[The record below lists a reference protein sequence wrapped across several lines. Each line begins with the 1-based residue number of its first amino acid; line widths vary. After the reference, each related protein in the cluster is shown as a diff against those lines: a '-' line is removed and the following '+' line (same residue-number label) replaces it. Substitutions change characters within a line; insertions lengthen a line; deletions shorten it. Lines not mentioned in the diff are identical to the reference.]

1 MNEIVVGVDGS
12 ETARRAARTAARI
25 AADSGDT
32 LHLVMCVPRTSRN
45 ISAAGEQWHID
56 SLSSA
61 EQYLTSL
68 QIGMDPPA
76 VTHSVSFED
85 PADALCSEAERLDAR
100 MIVVGNRR
108 VRGAARVLGSVA
120 IDVVRHAPCD
130 VLVAN
135 TSGAHEPD
143 A

>member
-32 LHLVMCVPRTSRN
+32 LHLVMCVSRSSRN
-45 ISAAGEQWHID
+45 VSSGSERWHVD

-61 EQYLTSL
+61 EQYLASL
-68 QIGMDPPA
+68 RVDMHPPK
-76 VTHSVSFED
+76 VTHSVSFDD
-85 PADALCSEAERLDAR
+85 PADALCNEAERLGAR

-108 VRGAARVLGSVA
+108 VKGAARVLGSVA

-135 TSGAHEPD
+135 TTGAED
-143 A
+143 